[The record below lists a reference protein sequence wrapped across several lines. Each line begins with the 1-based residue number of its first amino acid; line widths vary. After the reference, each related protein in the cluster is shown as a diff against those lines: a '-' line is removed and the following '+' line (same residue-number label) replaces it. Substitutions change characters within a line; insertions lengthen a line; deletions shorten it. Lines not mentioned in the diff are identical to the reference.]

1 MEADEFLA
9 WENPCFACTLILRFL
24 VGFDGGLR
32 SLIVSLPENFTLHR
46 IETRIMTEN
55 TAPEITRRT
64 LTYSLALSLLG
75 WFIFSHVV
83 QPLPSFGF
91 PDPQMAYFV
100 DALNPF
106 QGETYGFIDHPGTP
120 ISIVSTGIL
129 GITYPFIGGTANHF
143 ITFHLQHPEI
153 FLTIT
158 HAVMIVIAIIT
169 LLLISRTSLE
179 IDHWTDGAAAAALA
193 GFFFV
198 LHPESL
204 IQINQLS
211 HNSLNFPLAAF
222 LSLWLLNLLR
232 NRQEIRK
239 KQLIMISTAA
249 GILSAAQLYFAVWV
263 VGIAVAFFLAS
274 LTEGKQIGAVLGRV
288 SIIFVSAAAGFL
300 LSTLPIIKQY
310 QEFFQWIASI
320 LSHQGH
326 YGGGAPGF
334 AAPEQIVSN
343 LLYLSI
349 QYPLIFL
356 TTAIL
361 ILWSVL
367 SFLRNPDMR
376 IHDSGHLAA
385 AAGMITQ
392 IILLLFL
399 IGKHPNRL
407 YLQSMAAVLPIL
419 LAALLSTSSAKQAGK
434 TAAGRLLKLAFS
446 AAVLIFFGFSLSRS
460 IQIHIFTNGQLRQT
474 RQEIDHFLEEYAE
487 ENQLEIQSLN
497 KLHTYGVP
505 NECYVL
511 WYGNRHA
518 HYELSSHI
526 HQLCPQD
533 QLFEL
538 WSRKI
543 HLPGGTLTPLE
554 DYPWDVLI
562 TVETALFEF
571 PWLTALGEV
580 HYTESRLPTFGRAAI
595 IIPTGKETQGD

>member
-1 MEADEFLA
+1 
-9 WENPCFACTLILRFL
+9 
-24 VGFDGGLR
+24 
-32 SLIVSLPENFTLHR
+32 
-46 IETRIMTEN
+46 MTES

-64 LTYSLALSLLG
+64 LTYTLALSLLG
-75 WFIFSHVV
+75 WFIFSHVI
-83 QPLPSFGF
+83 QPLPFVGY

-143 ITFHLQHPEI
+143 IMVHLQHPEI
-153 FLTIT
+153 FLTIA
-158 HAVMIVIAIIT
+158 HAVMMATAIIT
-169 LLLISRTSLE
+169 LLLISRESLG
-179 IDHWTDGAAAAALA
+179 IDHWTDGAAAAALS

-232 NRQEIRK
+232 NRQEIQI
-239 KQLIMISTAA
+239 KQLIVISTAA
-249 GILSAAQLYFAVWV
+249 GILTAAQLYFAVWV
-263 VGIAVAFFLAS
+263 VGIAVAVLLVS
-274 LTEGKQIGAVLGRV
+274 IIERKQIGAVLGRL
-288 SIIFVSAAAGFL
+288 SIIFGSAAAGFI
-300 LSTLPIIKQY
+300 LSTLPIINQY
-310 QEFFQWIASI
+310 QEFFQWIVSI

-334 AAPEQIVSN
+334 AAPEQIFSN
-343 LLYLSI
+343 LFNLSI

-356 TTAIL
+356 TTVIS

-367 SFLRNPDMR
+367 SFLLNPHNR
-376 IHDSGHLAA
+376 IHDTGHLAA
-385 AAGMITQ
+385 AAGLNTQ

-407 YLQSMAAVLPIL
+407 YLQSIAAVLPIL
-419 LAALLSTSSAKQAGK
+419 LAALLSTSSAKEAGK
-434 TAAGRLLKLAFS
+434 SAAGRLLKLAFS
-446 AAVLIFFGFSLSRS
+446 AAVLIFFGFTLFRS
-460 IQIHIFTNGQLRQT
+460 IQIQRFTSGQLRQT
-474 RQEIDHFLEEYAE
+474 RQEIEHFLEEYAE
-487 ENQLEIQSLN
+487 ENQLESQSLN

-505 NECYVL
+505 NECYIL

-518 HYELSSHI
+518 HYGLSSHI

-533 QLFEL
+533 QLIEL
-538 WSRKI
+538 WSGQI
-543 HLPGGTLTPLE
+543 HLPGGTLTNLE

-562 TVETALFEF
+562 TVETALIEF
-571 PWLTALGEV
+571 PWLSDQGEV

-595 IIPTGKETQGD
+595 IIPTGQEAQGD